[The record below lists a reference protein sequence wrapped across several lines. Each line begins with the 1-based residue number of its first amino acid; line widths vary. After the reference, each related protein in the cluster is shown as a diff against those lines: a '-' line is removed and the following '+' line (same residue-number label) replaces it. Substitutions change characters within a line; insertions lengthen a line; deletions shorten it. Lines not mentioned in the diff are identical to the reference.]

1 MRGHE
6 WDRAALAALG
16 AGTERTQAANEP
28 ITDDEAW
35 RRRAGF
41 TGEEYR
47 RLVFLRWLYRRGRL
61 AEWP

>member
-6 WDRAALAALG
+6 WDRAALAALR

-28 ITDDEAW
+28 ITHDEAW

-41 TGEEYR
+41 TREEYR
-47 RLVFLRWLYRRGRL
+47 RLVFLRWLYRTGRL
-61 AEWP
+61 SEWD

>member
-1 MRGHE
+1 M
-6 WDRAALAALG
+6 
-16 AGTERTQAANEP
+16 ERDQAADEP

-41 TGEEYR
+41 TPEEYR

-61 AEWP
+61 IEWC